1 MKFILFFIYFLFQNT
16 ILGEVLKEEDFFNV
30 FKRYYFPE
38 KVYYDIEEEK
48 ELAKIIFE
56 ELSSNEIEIR
66 FENSFSYKKKAGI
79 NFPKNSTFYSRV
91 CYLTH
96 LVIEDGLITKG
107 SGYGKKYNIIPD
119 KSWNYFKR
127 TSGLPQPYYLNCYF
141 NIRED
146 FETFKFKNK
155 SMIKAK
161 ERKNFCNEDFCYGVF
176 FNFYLIAEGFKEG
189 NLKDKIPTYV
199 FKIISII
206 EKAPFSNK
214 RIWEIYGNV
223 LEVK

>member
-1 MKFILFFIYFLFQNT
+1 MKFILFLIHFLFHNF
-16 ILGEVLKEEDFFNV
+16 ILGGILKEEEFFHI
-30 FKRYYFPE
+30 FERYYFPE
-38 KVYYDIEEEK
+38 KVYYDIEEER

-56 ELSSNEIEIR
+56 KLSRNQIEKS
-66 FENSFSYKKKAGI
+66 FENTFSYKEKASI

-96 LVIEDGLITKG
+96 LVIEDGLIIKG
-107 SGYGKKYNIIPD
+107 SGYGKKYNIILD

-127 TSGLPQPYYLNCYF
+127 TNGLPQPYYLNCYF

-155 SMIKAK
+155 SMIKTK
-161 ERKNFCNEDFCYGVF
+161 ERKNFCNEDFCYDVL
-176 FNFYLIAEGFKEG
+176 FNYYLIAEGFKEE
-189 NLKDKIPTYV
+189 NLKDKFPIFV
-199 FKIISII
+199 FNIISII

-214 RIWEIYGNV
+214 RIWEIYGNF